1 MKRLPAIAL
10 ATMLLASC
18 ATSPT
23 GRSQLMLVSGSQ
35 MSQLGLDTFN
45 QMRKQGKFADAP
57 RERAYAACVAH
68 ALIGVLPPPW
78 NAEKWDVEIINDD
91 SANAFALPGGRI
103 GVNRGLFKVAKT
115 PAQLAAVLGHELAHV
130 VARHPAERVSDNL
143 AAQIGVSAANAY
155 GVAQGMNPRHHA
167 GPAWNRRADA
177 GVAAILSRAGK
188 RSGCAGP
195 ALHGASGL
203 RPASGGHA
211 VAEHA
216 TRQPG
221 WTWSHIPFHA
231 PGAGQPHCAA
241 FGPRARAGTGLS
253 RGTRQRTRPAL
264 FAARQR
270 RRALMPGCNDCK
282 DNGLGEP
289 VEEQVPMVPAMR
301 HASRLH

>member
-103 GVNRGLFKVAKT
+103 GVNRGLFKVATT

-155 GVAQGMNPRHHA
+155 GVAQGMNPDTMQA
-167 GPAWNRRADA
+167 LLGIGAQTLVLLPF
-177 GVAAILSRAGK
+177 SRAQESEADVLGQ
-188 RSGCAGP
+188 RYMAQAGFDPQAAVTLWQNMQQASPGGRGPTFLSTHPAPGNRIAQLSARVP
-195 ALHGASGL
+195 ALEPVYRATRASG
-203 RPASGGHA
+203 HD
-211 VAEHA
+211 
-216 TRQPG
+216 
-221 WTWSHIPFHA
+221 
-231 PGAGQPHCAA
+231 PHCSPQGNA
-241 FGPRARAGTGLS
+241 GAR
-253 RGTRQRTRPAL
+253 
-264 FAARQR
+264 
-270 RRALMPGCNDCK
+270 
-282 DNGLGEP
+282 
-289 VEEQVPMVPAMR
+289 
-301 HASRLH
+301 